1 MAINCIGKDGKAK
14 VDYSKDINIVKSPGN
29 KLLVVLVQ
37 NRNQK
42 FQTPPT
48 WDGLQRLGQV
58 MNNLVQTTTQ
68 HHTLSGSSY
77 ACGAR
82 RHFGSNNGCTVTLY
96 ATNPR
101 SKKMKKEVVKDCQMP
116 TVESIERA
124 SEILKNILGPRF
136 WQAFKKPQDF
146 AMKATATKDK
156 KKLYRGSGWVNFV
169 ANKGISTCKHKD
181 KDANYTI
188 LVRRSI
194 FYNSSTS
201 FANRVWMNR

>member
-1 MAINCIGKDGKAK
+1 
-14 VDYSKDINIVKSPGN
+14 
-29 KLLVVLVQ
+29 
-37 NRNQK
+37 
-42 FQTPPT
+42 
-48 WDGLQRLGQV
+48 
-58 MNNLVQTTTQ
+58 
-68 HHTLSGSSY
+68 
-77 ACGAR
+77 
-82 RHFGSNNGCTVTLY
+82 
-96 ATNPR
+96 
-101 SKKMKKEVVKDCQMP
+101 MKKEVVKDCQMP

-124 SEILKNILGPRF
+124 CEILKNILGPRF

-156 KKLYRGSGWVNFV
+156 KKLYRGSGWVNVV

-181 KDANYTI
+181 KDATYTI